1 MSNPNG
7 FDALIN
13 ASSAMKE
20 AINCIGGRFGLP
32 NGWLKMLLVAI
43 HGANIFVIFLFTID
57 IPSAKRKLILVLY
70 LLITNLIIHKILKKF
85 GKVWF
90 K

>member
-1 MSNPNG
+1 
-7 FDALIN
+7 
-13 ASSAMKE
+13 MKKRGE
-20 AINCIGGRFGLP
+20 LVKPMIKYSDIA
-32 NGWLKMLLVAI
+32 KMLLVAI